1 MVENLPITILDELER
16 VNNSGNGVE
25 IISLDLDLFGES
37 TQFRIGVEDKQAKLA
52 DIVPMARLLSTRIIQ
67 SVQNILAGN
76 GIAVPC
82 GKGCAVCC
90 HYLTLL
96 SVPEAF
102 RMMEEIMLMP
112 QEQINDI
119 KQYCLKI
126 AGQYQKQL
134 SKYGAFN
141 VSLNTNIVNEPQL
154 MEIAE
159 WYFKKKLPCPFLHN
173 NLCTIYGQRPVA
185 CREYLVAG
193 SVLRC
198 QANDDE
204 TARKVRVPILIANA
218 LTFLSSELEHR
229 EQERVAVPYIFDWHT
244 QNMERHNR
252 TWPAAI
258 MVKRF
263 VEIVKTMKA
272 RNTIQEDG

>member
-1 MVENLPITILDELER
+1 MAGQTKLMVENLPITILDELER

-25 IISLDLDLFGES
+25 IISLDLDIVGES
-37 TQFRIGVEDKQAKLA
+37 TQFRIRVEDKQAKLA

-112 QEQINDI
+112 QEQFNDV

-126 AGQYQKQL
+126 AEQYEKQL
-134 SKYGAFN
+134 LKYGAFN

-185 CREYLVAG
+185 CREYLVSG

-244 QNMERHNR
+244 QKMERHNR

-258 MVKRF
+258 MV
-263 VEIVKTMKA
+263 
-272 RNTIQEDG
+272 